1 MRRPFRARRSLG
13 LSATSQ
19 HEHAMRGPAARVAAG
34 IDDTQESSLDTLSLF
49 SHRFERDTT
58 IWRRRGRHPPRLA
71 PLAGRP
77 WRAQC

>member
-34 IDDTQESSLDTLSLF
+34 IDDTQESSLYTLSLF
-49 SHRFERDTT
+49 SHRFEQDLDQASYK
-58 IWRRRGRHPPRLA
+58 RLRT
-71 PLAGRP
+71 LDF
-77 WRAQC
+77 